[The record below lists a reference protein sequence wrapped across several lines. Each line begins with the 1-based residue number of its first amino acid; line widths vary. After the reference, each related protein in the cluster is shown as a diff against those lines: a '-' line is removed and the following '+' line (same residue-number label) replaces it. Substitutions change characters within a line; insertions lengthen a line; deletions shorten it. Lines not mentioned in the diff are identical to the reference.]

1 MNGRGGRRIQMRIDA
16 VPRRRTQLVKECVM
30 TEQELWK
37 AYIASGGLDD
47 GYEAWA
53 FGTDA
58 DQLARLVLLGEKTAT
73 SSA

>member
-1 MNGRGGRRIQMRIDA
+1 
-16 VPRRRTQLVKECVM
+16 M